1 MKRKKDKI
9 DIIDFNKKI
18 IKSKMK
24 SSLYILNDLDKT
36 LMNIG
41 FISKNKKK
49 KINYG
54 TRRKR
59 LV

>member
-24 SSLYILNDLDKT
+24 SSLYILNDLDKI